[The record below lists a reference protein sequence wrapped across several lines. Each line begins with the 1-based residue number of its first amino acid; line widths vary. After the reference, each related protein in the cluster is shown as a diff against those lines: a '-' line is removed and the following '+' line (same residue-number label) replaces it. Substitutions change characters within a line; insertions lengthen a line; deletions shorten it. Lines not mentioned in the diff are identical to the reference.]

1 MISCYYYVA
10 RKSQYSAHK
19 GLKILHN
26 RFGTISDISSLLSQV
41 QELLTIFNMEGAW
54 QEGAEPDD
62 IMSTDGPNTS
72 SYFIK
77 LISSGVRELVYRRT
91 RSLFDLLLFFELFE
105 QSSVADI
112 VSVVHVHVYC
122 LC

>member
-26 RFGTISDISSLLSQV
+26 RFGTISDVSSLLSQV
-41 QELLTIFNMEGAW
+41 QELLTIFNKEGAW
-54 QEGAEPDD
+54 QEGAESDD

-105 QSSVADI
+105 QLSVADI